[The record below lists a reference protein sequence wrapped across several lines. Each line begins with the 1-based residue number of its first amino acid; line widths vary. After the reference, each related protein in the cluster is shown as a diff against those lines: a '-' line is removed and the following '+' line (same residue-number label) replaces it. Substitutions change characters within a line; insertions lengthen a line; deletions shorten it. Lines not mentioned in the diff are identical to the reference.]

1 METEQTLSKLPARLQ
16 NPDSEMEVCLNLPEA
31 QAPTP
36 LSSFTGPNCWGHP
49 GHTPLAVRATASAGE
64 QNPRGE
70 PNTDPC
76 GQRALQRG
84 PGERQVDRQGARG
97 GTKHPPGPPPPP
109 SRRCAGPPLPRSWR
123 AVSPPRGAISPH
135 ACDGGYGTQQS
146 PACPHCQAVSRPL
159 RKPGTPALLWPP
171 RHPHLP
177 CRPWRAGKPGG
188 IGLSFA
194 RGAGRLRAL
203 ALRARPLLFPAA
215 PE

>member
-64 QNPRGE
+64 QNPRGG

-146 PACPHCQAVSRPL
+146 PACPVRPCRGRYASPAPPL
-159 RKPGTPALLWPP
+159 SCGRPGTLTFLVG
-171 RHPHLP
+171 H
-177 CRPWRAGKPGG
+177 GG
-188 IGLSFA
+188 QAS
-194 RGAGRLRAL
+194 RGGSG
-203 ALRARPLLFPAA
+203 
-215 PE
+215 